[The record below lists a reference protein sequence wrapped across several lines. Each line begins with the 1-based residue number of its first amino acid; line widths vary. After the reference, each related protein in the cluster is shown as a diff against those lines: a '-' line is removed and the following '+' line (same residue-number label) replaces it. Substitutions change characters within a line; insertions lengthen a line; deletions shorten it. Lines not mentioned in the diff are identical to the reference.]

1 MVGLV
6 DTLKVQKVWDWI
18 FFQDSRP
25 AVLRNEPLGVYS
37 FAYDQKQKGP
47 VQNSLLQP
55 FSILHCV
62 EWDEEDCALGSC
74 IGFKAGDA
82 RFFFP
87 GENVE
92 ILKRR
97 FAIEY
102 VDEDPVYWEAQLFSN
117 NGVVL
122 SRQSYT
128 ASLESMR
135 ATEVFRLD
143 EPETLLARS
152 YFEERKDCF
161 FCTSRDVGC
170 DCPNSLRVRSLQA
183 VADVFSGDIQS
194 INNSAW
200 KRMRNFLTIGGETKT
215 AQWLFRMQFPV
226 EGKLVTVSNFRWS
239 VEYKYVLSGPELES
253 ERSVFIQDR
262 ILTSTPPRSSARWS
276 SMESSVSSE
285 DSLIFL
291 PSTMRRKPSKDSGQK
306 RLGMPKPPSECPE
319 CGAQFVRIY
328 EMKRHV
334 MSVHLKVRNFVCKQ
348 CDKAFTQKAHLT
360 NHIYAVHDDIRNIPC
375 SLCDLKFRTKCN
387 AQRHFNAVHLKH
399 RPSICQECGSSFQQS
414 SDVKRH
420 LQAKHPHLLQKSKE
434 C

>member
-1 MVGLV
+1 VRLV
-6 DTLKVQKVWDWI
+6 QTIRVKKVWDWL
-18 FFQDSRP
+18 FFQDSFP
-25 AVLRNEPLGVYS
+25 SVLRNEPLGLYS
-37 FAYDQKQKGP
+37 MAYDQKQKGP
-47 VQNSLLQP
+47 VLDSLLQP

-87 GENVE
+87 GETVE
-92 ILKRR
+92 IVKRR
-97 FAIEY
+97 FAIEF
-102 VDEDPVYWEAQLFSN
+102 VKDSPVYWEAQLFSN

-122 SRQSYT
+122 SRQSYK
-128 ASLESMR
+128 ASMEPMR
-135 ATEVFRLD
+135 VTEVFLLH
-143 EPETLLARS
+143 EPEILLARS
-152 YFEERKDCF
+152 YFEERRDCF
-161 FCTSRDVGC
+161 FCTSRDVEC
-170 DCPNSLRVRSLQA
+170 DCPNSLRVRSLKGI
-183 VADVFSGDIQS
+183 VDECNSDIQS

-200 KRMRNFLTIGGETKT
+200 KRMRSLLGIGGEAKN
-215 AQWLFRMQFPV
+215 AQWIFSMQFLV
-226 EGKLVTVSNFRWS
+226 EGRLTTVSNFQWN
-239 VEYKYVLSGPELES
+239 VQYQYKLSGPELAS
-253 ERSVFIQDR
+253 EWTVFMQNKV
-262 ILTSTPPRSSARWS
+262 LTSTPPRSSARWS
-276 SMESSVSSE
+276 SLESSVSSE
-285 DSLIFL
+285 DSLIFV
-291 PSTMRRKPSKDSGQK
+291 PSTMRKKPSKDSAQK
-306 RLGMPKPPSECPE
+306 RSGLPKPPSECPE
-319 CGAQFVRIY
+319 CGARFARIY

-420 LQAKHPHLLQKSKE
+420 LQAKHPHLLQKANND
-434 C
+434 